1 MRIHISAHRF
11 LRSEACL
18 LVLLSTSIIAT
29 VTGMTALMAF
39 NATAGA
45 EMASPAHWP
54 IGTSLERSAPRL
66 AFRQLPTSHSPD
78 CLAFA
83 HPFCSC
89 TRAMLQELD
98 TILAPRKLRDQP
110 IVIILF
116 SRTDS
121 TWKPGDTWSRA
132 SKVANASPQWDQNG
146 NEAKLFGAR
155 TSGLVLLYDAHG
167 LLLFDGGITASRGH
181 AGGNF
186 GADRLAAALDS
197 GHPSEEPPS
206 RVFGCALFSRPG

>member
-1 MRIHISAHRF
+1 MSASDEMKIHISAHRF

-54 IGTSLERSAPRL
+54 IGTSLERSRTAQTIL
-66 AFRQLPTSHSPD
+66 V
-78 CLAFA
+78 FA

-89 TRAMLQELD
+89 TRATLEELD
-98 TILAPRKLRDQP
+98 TILLPRKLRDQP